1 MRFWRWFTPFWLDE
15 VAPSGGQELVEVSV
29 YGRHVWIRVGV
40 GLDVGDGQI
49 QLAAHRR
56 EPIQKSGRFVD
67 VGLAFVALDQ
77 ALDHGFEILAVQG
90 ERSTP

>member
-1 MRFWRWFTPFWLDE
+1 MHFWGWFTPFGLDD
-15 VAPSGGQELVEVSV
+15 VAPSGGQVLVEVSV

-40 GLDVGDGQI
+40 GLDVRDGQI

-56 EPIQKSGRFVD
+56 EPIQKGGRFVD

-77 ALDHGFEILAVQG
+77 ALDHSFEILAVQG
-90 ERSTP
+90 ERGAP